1 QGVAEPA
8 TQLVGICA
16 FQWKEAPREARGG
29 SQAPQTGPRSGIPP
43 LGRTGRMTIRS
54 LAGQATSG
62 QKREEGGNGRGF
74 PTFWHPGKR
83 GRPFSPNA
91 ESGIIRTAVS
101 HQINHAAEADGGAAV
116 EAGPGQ
122 QELGREV
129 GLARAG

>member
-1 QGVAEPA
+1 
-8 TQLVGICA
+8 
-16 FQWKEAPREARGG
+16 
-29 SQAPQTGPRSGIPP
+29 
-43 LGRTGRMTIRS
+43 MTIRS

-129 GLARAG
+129 GLARAGVHVPVGSLRGEVRTYANDAEPGVAVAALAFGPLPDVPA